1 MSENKNKI
9 MKKIIEEICKAFD
22 LNQKQLAELIGVSK
36 ESLSEYKKNDYK
48 KVVPGRVK
56 LVVMYYGEVITDVNI
71 LKDKLDEV
79 EDNKVTFTEDDF
91 KEDPIK
97 VGQAIIKKLYE
108 EKKDY
113 ELAKDFMKE
122 HYPKFMEMQKSSESD
137 STAKEESSL
146 EREESNSTE
155 VEVVTKEESSSEREE
170 ESNST
175 EVEVAAEKGTSSDG
189 LKNSTSSDYCT
200 TSQEAIKWSQRVQEN
215 MSAIRKYE
223 EALKLKKKNKEFISH
238 LKCSAEFGYPPAM
251 LGLGICYLN
260 GTGVEE
266 NQQKAIEYF
275 FQVGKMREEKASLD
289 AVYYMMI
296 CYRSGMGV
304 ERDKFKAIW
313 LKKLLKKNNYGC
325 TNPEGKIDLSLMDI
339 KSKSWKEEKMI
350 AKEKW
355 KNFKPETEEDRKL
368 KELIEIWGGV
378 TKSV

>member
-1 MSENKNKI
+1 MSEEKNKI
-9 MKKIIEEICKAFD
+9 MKKIIEEICKSFD
-22 LNQKQLAELIGVSK
+22 LKQKQLAELIGVSK
-36 ESLSEYKKNDYK
+36 ESLSEYKINDYK

-56 LVVMYYGEVITDVNI
+56 LVVMYYGEVITDVNT
-71 LKDKLDEV
+71 LKDKLDDV
-79 EDNKVTFTEDDF
+79 ENDRGIFSKDDL
-91 KEDPIK
+91 KEGDIK
-97 VGQAIIKKLYE
+97 EGQDIIKKLYE
-108 EKKDY
+108 EKKGC

-137 STAKEESSL
+137 STAKEESSS
-146 EREESNSTE
+146 ERE
-155 VEVVTKEESSSEREE
+155 EE

-175 EVEVAAEKGTSSDG
+175 ETEVAAEKGTSSDG

-200 TSQEAIKWSQRVQEN
+200 ISQEAIKWPQRVQEN
-215 MSAIRKYE
+215 MSAIREYE
-223 EALKLKKKNKEFISH
+223 KAQKLKKKNKEFISH

-260 GTGVEE
+260 GTGVEK

-289 AVYYMMI
+289 AVYYIMI
-296 CYRSGMGV
+296 CYKSGMGV
-304 ERDKFKAIW
+304 ERDEFKAMW
-313 LKKLLKKNNYGC
+313 LKKLLKKNNYKC
-325 TNPEGKIDLSLMDI
+325 TNPEGKIDLSLIGI
-339 KSKSWKEEKMI
+339 KSKSWKEKKII

-355 KNFKPETEEDRKL
+355 GNFKPETEEDRKL